1 MLKDRIIEIVDTLIN
16 LTESGLLVWTEDE
29 PKSKTRYFR
38 RKMIALG
45 DDGTSYEI
53 EIKFTL
59 NHEKWNLEEEEG
71 LWVRNTSLPNGIF
84 YITNHRTDDMVSKL
98 IDTILKKYCVDMNP
112 SIEDV
117 EDVLGDIVKGI
128 NISSFRDSKL
138 NKILK

>member
-29 PKSKTRYFR
+29 PNSKTRYFR

-59 NHEKWNLEEEEG
+59 NHEKWNLEEEG

-98 IDTILKKYCVDMNP
+98 IDIILKKYCVDMNP